1 VALSKASR
9 GSEYIACGSVQVTV
23 HLAVDNGLMAATA
36 DVADVVDDEEVVVHD
51 EEELMVRDSTR
62 VST

>member
-1 VALSKASR
+1 
-9 GSEYIACGSVQVTV
+9 VQVTV